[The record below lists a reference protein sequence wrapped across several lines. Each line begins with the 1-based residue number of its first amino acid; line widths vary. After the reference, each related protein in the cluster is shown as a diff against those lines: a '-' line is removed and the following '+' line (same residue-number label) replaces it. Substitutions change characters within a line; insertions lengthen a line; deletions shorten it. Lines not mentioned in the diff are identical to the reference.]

1 MKTSVTLPFQ
11 DYLEYDDNTNRLYEL
26 VDAELRLMTP
36 ASPLN
41 SDIIDFIFKQFDRE
55 IERLNLDYV
64 VQQTSVG
71 IRTNYHTSR
80 LPDVCVIPK
89 QDWQELR
96 MNKFYYHKAS
106 IFIPRKEEISLTS

>member
-26 VDAELRLMTP
+26 VDGKLRLMTP

-96 MNKFYYHKAS
+96 NSKINSAVLKGLFLLLLK
-106 IFIPRKEEISLTS
+106 